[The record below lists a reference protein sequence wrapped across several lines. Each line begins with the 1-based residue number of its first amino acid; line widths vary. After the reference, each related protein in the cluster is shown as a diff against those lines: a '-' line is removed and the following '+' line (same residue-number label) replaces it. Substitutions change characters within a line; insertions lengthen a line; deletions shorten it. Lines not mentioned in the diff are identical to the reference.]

1 VSTTQHLFAH
11 GPPDLWR
18 AETIEAQRSAFCLAQ
33 HGDETTES
41 LTQRAGV
48 VLARYGI
55 YREPISVCWLA
66 LQVSSFQETV
76 G

>member
-1 VSTTQHLFAH
+1 MPATQNLLAH
-11 GPPDLWR
+11 GTPALWW
-18 AETIEAQRSAFCLAQ
+18 AETIEAPRSAFCLAQ

-55 YREPISVCWLA
+55 YRGPISACWPA
-66 LQVSSFQETV
+66 LQMSSLQETV